1 MTELIDHFTP
11 MHTKTIKFKKLRREP
26 WLTAG
31 LVKSI
36 NKDKRLY
43 RQTLRPNHTINDV
56 TKYKNY
62 HQILGKVKRHCKR
75 QYYIDQCDK
84 YKNNT
89 KQLWQTINRVIGHT
103 HDKTTVIDRLKVD
116 NIIKYDPK
124 SIANE
129 LGNYFST
136 VGKTFAKNIEKPENS
151 ITHYLKKIKRNEKS
165 LFMTPTTTTEISKLI
180 DNIPNK
186 TSCGHNSITNVLLKK
201 LKDVIVGPLTD
212 IFNALLCL
220 GEFPTIMKLAEVIPF
235 YKGKS
240 RELGS
245 NYRPIS
251 LLITLSKILEKL
263 IYNRVYGFLTETD
276 QIYQSQYGFRK
287 RHSCKH
293 AIGKLTGE
301 IVKNLENKKLTATIF
316 LDLSK
321 AFDTLEHSTLLAKLE
336 NLRN

>member
-1 MTELIDHFTP
+1 M
-11 MHTKTIKFKKLRREP
+11 
-26 WLTAG
+26 
-31 LVKSI
+31 
-36 NKDKRLY
+36 
-43 RQTLRPNHTINDV
+43 

-75 QYYIDQCDK
+75 QYYIDQCVK

-89 KQLWQTINRVIGHT
+89 KRLWETINRVIGHT
-103 HDKTTVIDRLKVD
+103 HNKTTVIDRLRVD
-116 NIIKYDPK
+116 NIIRYDPK

-129 LGNYFST
+129 LGKYFST
-136 VGKTFAKNIEKPENS
+136 VGKTFAKNIEEPENS
-151 ITHYLKKIKRNEKS
+151 ITHYLKKIKRNERS

-186 TSCGHNSITNVLLKK
+186 MSCGHDSITNVLLKK
-201 LKDVIVGPLTD
+201 LKDGIVGPLTD
-212 IFNALLCL
+212 IFNASLCL
-220 GEFPTIMKLAEVIPF
+220 GEFSTTMKLAEVIPL

-287 RHSCKH
+287 K
-293 AIGKLTGE
+293 
-301 IVKNLENKKLTATIF
+301 
-316 LDLSK
+316 
-321 AFDTLEHSTLLAKLE
+321 TLL
-336 NLRN
+336 